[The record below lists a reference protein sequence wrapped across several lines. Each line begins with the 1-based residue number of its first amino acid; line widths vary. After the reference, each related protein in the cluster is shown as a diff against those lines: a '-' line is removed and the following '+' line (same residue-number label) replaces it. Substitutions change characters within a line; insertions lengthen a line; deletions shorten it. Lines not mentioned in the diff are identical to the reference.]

1 MSLLSLSVTDLL
13 DAFASSAPTPGGGS
27 AAALAGAMGASL
39 LAMVAGM
46 PKTKNG
52 TPEERAA
59 LDAAAAELERLRH
72 QLARLVDEDT
82 KAYDLVTA
90 AFKLP
95 KGTDEEKAARS
106 KAIQNAMKAA
116 TEAPLE
122 TMRACAAVL
131 RHAQTVRE
139 PGNPNASSDAAVGTA
154 LARAGLFGG
163 HKNVEINLGSLKDEA
178 YRSAVAEECA
188 SLQTRI

>member
-1 MSLLSLSVTDLL
+1 MSLISMTVTDLL

-39 LAMVAGM
+39 LKMVAAM
-46 PKTKNG
+46 PKTRTG
-52 TPEERAA
+52 TPEERTA
-59 LDAAAAELERLRH
+59 LDAAAAELETLRQ
-72 QLARLVDEDT
+72 QLARLVDEDK
-82 KAYDLVTA
+82 KAYDLVTG

-106 KAIQNAMKAA
+106 KAIQEAMKAA
-116 TEAPLE
+116 TEAPLQ

-131 RHAQTVRE
+131 GHARTVAAH
-139 PGNPNASSDAAVGTA
+139 GNQNASSDIEVGTA

-163 HKNVEINLGSLKDEA
+163 DKNVEINLGSLKDEA
-178 YRSAVAEECA
+178 YCNTVAEECA
-188 SLQTRI
+188 RLRR